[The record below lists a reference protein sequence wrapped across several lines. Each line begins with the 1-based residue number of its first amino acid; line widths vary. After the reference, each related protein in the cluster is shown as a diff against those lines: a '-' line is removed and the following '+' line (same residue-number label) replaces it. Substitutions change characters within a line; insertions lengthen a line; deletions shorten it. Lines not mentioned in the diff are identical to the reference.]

1 MISKN
6 QMKFVKSLQLKKYR
20 IEHRCFIVESTKNVL
35 EILNSDYE
43 IVQLFATK
51 TWIESNKVDVSVTV
65 NEVAEKEL
73 ERISA
78 LKTSAEV
85 LVVVRMK
92 DKLEEVSFEG
102 VNIMLDDIRDP
113 GNLGTLIRICDWF
126 GVNNIYL
133 SENSVDVY
141 NPKVLQSTMGSLH
154 RVNVIYTDLFNLL
167 DKVGEEVVVFAAV
180 MNGDNI
186 KNIKSSD
193 NSLIVFGN
201 ESQGISD
208 EILNKIDRKITIN
221 KIGNA
226 ESLNVSVSAAIIL
239 NQFCN

>member
-6 QMKFVKSLQLKKYR
+6 QIKFVKSLQLKKHR

-35 EILNSDYE
+35 EILKSDYE

-51 TWIESNKVDVSVTV
+51 KWIELNKVDVSVSV
-65 NEVAEKEL
+65 NEIVEKEL
-73 ERISA
+73 DRISA
-78 LKTSAEV
+78 LKTASEV

-92 DKLEEVSFEG
+92 DELEEINFNG
-102 VNIMLDDIRDP
+102 VNLMLDDIRDP

-126 GVNNIYL
+126 AVKNIYL
-133 SENSVDVY
+133 SKNSVDVY
-141 NPKVLQSTMGSLH
+141 NPKVVQSSMGSLH
-154 RVNVIYTDLFNLL
+154 RVNIIYTDLLNIL
-167 DKVGEEVVVFAAV
+167 DKVGEDVVVFAAV
-180 MNGDNI
+180 MNGENI
-186 KNIKSSD
+186 KNIKSTD

-201 ESQGISD
+201 ESLGISK
-208 EILNKIDRKITIN
+208 EILNNIDRKITIN

-239 NQFCN
+239 NHFCN

>member
-6 QMKFVKSLQLKKYR
+6 QIKFVKSLQLKKHR

-35 EILNSDYE
+35 EILKSDYE

-51 TWIESNKVDVSVTV
+51 KWIELNKVDVSVSV
-65 NEVAEKEL
+65 NEIVEKEL
-73 ERISA
+73 GRISA
-78 LKTSAEV
+78 LKTASEV

-92 DKLEEVSFEG
+92 DVLEEINFNG
-102 VNIMLDDIRDP
+102 VNLMLDDIRDP

-126 GVNNIYL
+126 AVKNIYL
-133 SENSVDVY
+133 SKNSVDVY
-141 NPKVLQSTMGSLH
+141 NPKVVQSTMGSLH
-154 RVNVIYTDLFNLL
+154 RVNIIYTDLLNVL
-167 DKVGEEVVVFAAV
+167 DKVGEDVVVFAAV
-180 MNGDNI
+180 MNGENI
-186 KNIKSSD
+186 KNIKSTD

-201 ESQGISD
+201 ESLGISK
-208 EILNKIDRKITIN
+208 EILNIIDRKITIN

-239 NQFCN
+239 NHFCN